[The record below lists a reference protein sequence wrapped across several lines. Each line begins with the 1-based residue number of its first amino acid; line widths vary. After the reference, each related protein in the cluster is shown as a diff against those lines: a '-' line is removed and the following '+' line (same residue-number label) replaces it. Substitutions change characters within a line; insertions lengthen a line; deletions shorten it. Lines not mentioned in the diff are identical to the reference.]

1 MFSIVFFLFMDMGT
15 SGELIFSI
23 LKGRPKGWKWGGG
36 LIRGWKFPKD
46 ILLLVGLEFISVVS
60 DTNVMTGMT
69 YIGIILIWVGVLKLW
84 VVGHL
89 FSLWTLFSH
98 PSSTLK
104 NVWTWVGLGI
114 N

>member
-69 YIGIILIWVGVLKLW
+69 YDWNYFNLGRCVEIVGCGPLIFPLD
-84 VVGHL
+84 
-89 FSLWTLFSH
+89 TLF
-98 PSSTLK
+98 PSFFYT
-104 NVWTWVGLGI
+104 
-114 N
+114 